1 MNKTIQINAAL
12 ILFGIILLYVV
23 ASVIMSFRKESITT
37 YKVNASNINNNITCD
52 GIALREEKQ
61 ISAGRSGYVC
71 YFIRDGEKV
80 AKDAAVC
87 TIDETGSLIQSVSMV
102 PEGTSIFGASDYLE
116 IRSTIDSF
124 KTGYSDTDF
133 YQVYSFKNS
142 IESKVLEM
150 SNQILMKEYRAQGNA
165 VQTTVQNL
173 IAPESGIITY
183 YVDGYENLTPETL
196 KAEHFDKTKYN
207 RSILKTGDIVEV
219 GNPLYKMISNEDWS
233 ICCLINS
240 DQANILLEQNKLY
253 YTINNSDV
261 LVASNYDLIP
271 ITGSVNTT
279 DNTEKSTEN
288 SDNNSDQKESGKSSG
303 KSGSNFILKL
313 ALNKYMI
320 DYVEDRFVSVEIILN
335 SYEGLKVPNTAI
347 IDKEVYLIPEAYLC
361 AGANETY
368 KNRLVVRYRDENGA
382 TKEKQI
388 KSDYYAKEDGFYLVS
403 VDKLNLDDVIL
414 RQETVEETESTR
426 VPGNKTTQQEE
437 SAGTTEATEK
447 PVATEA
453 VTEAVTEA
461 TETETEEA
469 TEAEIKESEN
479 KESEEAADK
488 TDAEKETEAKDKK
501 TTKSTGTG
509 KVISTKDGE
518 TTEEAKDDT
527 KYTQDALPVAE
538 LSRKSTKGVFLAN
551 KGFASY
557 ILITIVKEGD
567 EFTIVKNGE
576 SLREFD
582 NIVMDAGD
590 VAENQILY

>member
-1 MNKTIQINAAL
+1 MAKRRKNKKNSNVVRMNKTIQVNAAL

-52 GIALREEKQ
+52 GVALREEKQ

-71 YFIRDGEKV
+71 YFIRDGERV

-116 IRSTIDSF
+116 IRNTIDTF

-133 YQVYSFKNS
+133 YQVYGFKNS

-183 YVDGYENLTPETL
+183 YVDGYENLTPDTL
-196 KAEHFDKTKYN
+196 RADHFDKTKYQ

-271 ITGSVNTT
+271 ISGSV
-279 DNTEKSTEN
+279 DTEKSTEQ
-288 SDNNSDQKESGKSSG
+288 STEKNSDQSSG

-347 IDKEVYLIPEAYLC
+347 MDKEVYLIPEAYLC

-403 VDKLNLDDVIL
+403 VDKLKLDDVIL

-426 VPGNKTTQQEE
+426 VPDAGKTTQATEAQT
-437 SAGTTEATEK
+437 TTEATE
-447 PVATEA
+447 AQTTESE
-453 VTEAVTEA
+453 VTTEA
-461 TETETEEA
+461 TTEA
-469 TEAEIKESEN
+469 TEAE
-479 KESEEAADK
+479 SEE
-488 TDAEKETEAKDKK
+488 TSETEAEAPTER
-501 TTKSTGTG
+501 TTEPKNNGNG
-509 KVISTKDGE
+509 KVISTKDEE

-527 KYTQDALPVAE
+527 RYTQEALPVAE
-538 LSRKSTKGVFLAN
+538 LSRKSTKGVYLAN